1 MQRDKHPIN
10 QWQIVRR
17 DRWLLSCLT
26 WIPIALALS
35 IWGVFSQGIA
45 RNVPIAVVDLSHSE
59 MSQTL
64 SRYYDA
70 TSSMSVTHQFQSVQQ
85 AKQAL
90 VQSEVY
96 AYAVIPANFEENVY
110 KGLMPK
116 VSVFYNS
123 QTILIGKL
131 VNSAFMQAQGTFNAQ
146 IATIANLAHGN
157 QTLSSAM
164 GKAVPIRTQITP
176 LFNKNS
182 NYAQFLVSAIV
193 PALWQIVI
201 VVSTILILAAN
212 HRRFKLQYWLGKH
225 PAKRIALTLMLY
237 LPVFMLQGFAFL
249 CWFYLGFEWP
259 MNGSL
264 LILVIAQLVTSIACM
279 VMGGFFF
286 FMTLDP
292 ARAMSFAGAFTAP
305 SFAFMGI
312 TFPVDDMSS
321 LAQFWR
327 SLLPISHYIELQVSQ
342 MNYGTD
348 WITSIP
354 QLIPMVGYVVPFILM
369 LLLAKRHIQQEQA
382 L

>member
-1 MQRDKHPIN
+1 MTNDSHAIS

-17 DRWLLSCLT
+17 DGWLLSCLT
-26 WIPIALALS
+26 WLPIALALS
-35 IWGVFSQGIA
+35 IWAVFAQGIA
-45 RNVPIAVVDLSHSE
+45 RDLPIAVVDFSHSE

-64 SRYYDA
+64 VRYYDA
-70 TSSMSVTHQFQSVQQ
+70 TSSMVVTQQLQSVEQ

-90 VQSEVY
+90 VEGEIY
-96 AYAVIPANFEENVY
+96 AYAVIPSNFDSDVY
-110 KGLMPK
+110 KGLMPR

-131 VNSAFMQAQGTFNAQ
+131 VNSAFLQAQGTFNAQ
-146 IATIANLAHGN
+146 VTTMQSLAQGN
-157 QTLSSAM
+157 QTITSAM
-164 GKAVPIRTQITP
+164 ASAVPIRTQITP

-182 NYAQFLVSAIV
+182 NYAQFLVSAVV

-212 HRRFKLQYWLGKH
+212 HRMRGLRPWLSLQ
-225 PAKRIALTLMLY
+225 PAYQILRTLTPY
-237 LPVFMLQGFAFL
+237 LPIFVLQGFAFL
-249 CWFYLGFEWP
+249 CWFYIGLKWP

-264 LILVIAQLVTSIACM
+264 LLLVIGQLFTAIACM
-279 VMGGFFF
+279 IMGSFFF

-312 TFPVDDMSS
+312 TFPVTDMNS

-327 SLLPISHYIELQVSQ
+327 SLLPISHYIELQVNQVS
-342 MNYGTD
+342 YGEP
-348 WITSIP
+348 WPIAINE
-354 QLIPMVGYVVPFILM
+354 LLPMLGYALPLM
-369 LLLAKRHIQQEQA
+369 LTLILVKKHLKQEQT